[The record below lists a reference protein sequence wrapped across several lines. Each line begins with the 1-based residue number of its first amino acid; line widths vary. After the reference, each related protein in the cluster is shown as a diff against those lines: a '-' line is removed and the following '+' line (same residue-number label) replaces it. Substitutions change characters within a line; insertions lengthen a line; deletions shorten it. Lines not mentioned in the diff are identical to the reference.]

1 MIKSVLKI
9 FIWIIK
15 LVFLPIKSI
24 ISVWEILPPYK
35 IVEGRLIDKS
45 RSDFGD
51 YHILVGQE
59 LIIVDEI
66 TMNTLVVGEALKLTL
81 TRDNRAIEIK
91 RLVP

>member
-1 MIKSVLKI
+1 MKI

-15 LVFLPIKSI
+15 LVFVPIQSI
-24 ISVWEILPPYK
+24 ISVWKILPPYK
-35 IVEGRLIDKS
+35 NVEGRLVDKS
-45 RSDFGD
+45 SSHFGD
-51 YHILVGQE
+51 YHILVEQE

>member
-1 MIKSVLKI
+1 M
-9 FIWIIK
+9 
-15 LVFLPIKSI
+15 
-24 ISVWEILPPYK
+24 
-35 IVEGRLIDKS
+35 VEGRLVDKS
-45 RSDFGD
+45 KSDFGD
-51 YHILVGQE
+51 YHILVEQQ

>member
-1 MIKSVLKI
+1 MKI
-9 FIWIIK
+9 FIWTIK

-24 ISVWEILPPYK
+24 ISVWKILPPYK
-35 IVEGRLIDKS
+35 ILEGRLIDKS
-45 RSDFGD
+45 KSDFGD
-51 YHILVGQE
+51 FHILVDQE
-59 LIIVDEI
+59 LIIVDET

>member
-1 MIKSVLKI
+1 M
-9 FIWIIK
+9 
-15 LVFLPIKSI
+15 PIKSI
-24 ISVWEILPPYK
+24 ISLCKILPPYK
-35 IVEGRLIDKS
+35 VVEGRLVDKS
-45 RSDFGD
+45 KSDFGD
-51 YHILVGQE
+51 YHILVEQQ

>member
-1 MIKSVLKI
+1 MKI
-9 FIWIIK
+9 FIWTIK

-24 ISVWEILPPYK
+24 ISVWKILPPYK

-45 RSDFGD
+45 KSDFGNF
-51 YHILVGQE
+51 HILVDQE
-59 LIIVDEI
+59 LIIVDET

>member
-1 MIKSVLKI
+1 MKI
-9 FIWIIK
+9 FIWIIT

-24 ISVWEILPPYK
+24 ISLCKILPPYK
-35 IVEGRLIDKS
+35 VVEGRLVDKS
-45 RSDFGD
+45 KSDFGD
-51 YHILVGQE
+51 YHILVEQQ

>member
-1 MIKSVLKI
+1 MKI
-9 FIWIIK
+9 FIWIIT
-15 LVFLPIKSI
+15 LVFFPIKSI
-24 ISVWEILPPYK
+24 ISLCKILPPYK
-35 IVEGRLIDKS
+35 VVEGRLVDKS
-45 RSDFGD
+45 KSDFGD
-51 YHILVGQE
+51 YHILVEQQ

>member
-1 MIKSVLKI
+1 MKI
-9 FIWIIK
+9 FIWIIT

-24 ISVWEILPPYK
+24 ISLCKILPPYK
-35 IVEGRLIDKS
+35 VIEGRLVDKS
-45 RSDFGD
+45 KSDFGD
-51 YHILVGQE
+51 YHILVEQQ

>member
-1 MIKSVLKI
+1 MKI
-9 FIWIIK
+9 FIWTIK

-24 ISVWEILPPYK
+24 ISVWKILPPYK
-35 IVEGRLIDKS
+35 IVEGRLVDKS
-45 RSDFGD
+45 KSDFGD
-51 YHILVGQE
+51 FHILVGQE
-59 LIIVDEI
+59 LIIVDET

>member
-1 MIKSVLKI
+1 MKI
-9 FIWIIK
+9 FIWIIT

-24 ISVWEILPPYK
+24 ISLCKILPPYK
-35 IVEGRLIDKS
+35 VIEGRLVDKS
-45 RSDFGD
+45 KSDFGD
-51 YHILVGQE
+51 YHILVEQQ

-66 TMNTLVVGEALKLTL
+66 TMNTLVVGEALNLTL

>member
-1 MIKSVLKI
+1 LKI
-9 FIWIIK
+9 FIWIIT

-24 ISVWEILPPYK
+24 ISLCKILPPYK
-35 IVEGRLIDKS
+35 VIEGRLVDKS
-45 RSDFGD
+45 KSDFGD
-51 YHILVGQE
+51 YHILVEQQ

>member
-1 MIKSVLKI
+1 MKI
-9 FIWIIK
+9 FIWTIK

-24 ISVWEILPPYK
+24 ISVWKILPPYK

-45 RSDFGD
+45 KSDFGD
-51 YHILVGQE
+51 FHILVGQE
-59 LIIVDEI
+59 LIIVDET
-66 TMNTLVVGEALKLTL
+66 TMNTLVIGEALKLTL